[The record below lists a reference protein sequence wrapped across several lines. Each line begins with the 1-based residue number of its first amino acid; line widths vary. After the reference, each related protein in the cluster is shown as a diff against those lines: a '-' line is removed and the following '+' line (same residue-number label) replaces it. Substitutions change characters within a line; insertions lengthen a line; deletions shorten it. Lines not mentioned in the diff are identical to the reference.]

1 VFTIPTYKVAFLDT
15 LMVTMEIA
23 LTIVLVS
30 ASLILVL
37 VTSLQNRHAKEITL
51 GTSGCVAYT
60 TALYVPGGGTACD
73 IFSELYQ
80 AQYLDCGSDYP
91 DYNNEVVH
99 K

>member
-1 VFTIPTYKVAFLDT
+1 
-15 LMVTMEIA
+15 MEFA

-37 VTSLQNRHAKEITL
+37 VTSFQNRHAKEITL

-60 TALYVPGGGTACD
+60 TALNVPSGGTTCSL
-73 IFSELYQ
+73 FRGLYQ
-80 AQYLDCGSDYP
+80 AQYLDCGVEVYDYSDYI
-91 DYNNEVVH
+91 NEVVY